1 MAVRPK
7 PQARR
12 IERRSRDRERRH
24 QDFLLAA
31 EKVFARDGYHAA
43 AMEEI
48 AREAGYATGT
58 IYRYFASKHELYQT
72 LLEIRARA
80 HQAHLL
86 ASTEGEGTCRE
97 RILALLR
104 SEQEFIRLNH
114 DFLRLLLA
122 EVASIAR
129 PAGQT
134 LSEGCRR
141 MLDDHQRHYR
151 RLVDEGQRRGEFHT
165 PDPELAWILLA
176 SLVRVFFQWS
186 VAPGPTGT
194 HMERRRARL
203 DSFLGDAVSRILP
216 D

>member
-1 MAVRPK
+1 MAVPPK

-12 IERRSRDRERRH
+12 IERRSRDRERRR
-24 QDFLLAA
+24 QDFLSAA
-31 EKVFARDGYHAA
+31 EKVFARGGYHAA

-72 LLEIRARA
+72 LLENRARA
-80 HQAHLL
+80 HQAHLR
-86 ASTEGEGTCRE
+86 AGVEGDGTCRE

-114 DFLRLLLA
+114 DFLRFFLA

-129 PAGQT
+129 PTDQT

-151 RLVDEGQRRGEFHT
+151 RLVDEGVRRGEFHT
-165 PDPELAWILLA
+165 PDPELASILLA
-176 SLVRVFFQWS
+176 SFVRVFFQWS
-186 VAPGPTGT
+186 VAPGSTGT
-194 HMERRRARL
+194 PMQRRLARL
-203 DSFLGDAVSRILP
+203 DSFLGDTVSKILP